1 MQSYTLPPRLANP
14 PSSPTHAS
22 TFHSAGDGASNTP
35 FLYSPLSPL
44 TPGSPT
50 FPDGLVTPLWVTKH
64 QNLVPAVFIN
74 FLPLTSDPNMS
85 SLRDN
90 QLKIEINSLKKE
102 WVESGYKT
110 RFVVVLL
117 CEDGGFPDDA
127 DERVAGIRRA
137 TNLDPKSIFVLPPD
151 PVQSELRQFVKSLFG
166 SLQSPC
172 VEYYRDLSKHARRKR
187 NRGSIPPP
195 TAPPTSGTSQTLSLQ
210 GWNVRYEFKLG
221 IFAEFRQEMDA
232 ACRNY
237 ESAYEGLF
245 GEEVFESIAGWS
257 PRFNDARLLADTLAI
272 RIIRCLLWTGQTT
285 LAARA
290 WVDHKNRIRDII
302 DRRGKGT
309 DNYGWESWEARWF
322 TLMAQIMTRAE
333 LPSFSL
339 PDHADT
345 PSNQPALIFAP
356 PEKAIPI
363 GERIFPW
370 EMLHHQGY
378 WYDLS
383 AKHSILR
390 RVLAQQMPEEDRL
403 PPGQSP
409 ASQIANKSYLYDTY
423 LAPEPHVEFPLSGQ
437 SGFDHSSLIVSSL
450 EHSIDQFSRRQQIR
464 KTERLK
470 LELGKEYTR
479 ARAWQEGFDVLRPL
493 WPILTW
499 RNGGWWELME
509 EFGWALRECAL
520 NLREAETVLQVDYE
534 LFNKGERSGLL
545 CSGLELIFHDSI
557 HPATGMA
564 L

>member
-14 PSSPTHAS
+14 PSSPAHTS
-22 TFHSAGDGASNTP
+22 TFNGTGDGTSNAP

-50 FPDGLVTPLWVTKH
+50 FPDGLMTPLWVTKH
-64 QNLVPAVFIN
+64 QEIVPAVFIN
-74 FLPLTSDPNMS
+74 FLPLTADPNMS

-117 CEDGGFPDDA
+117 CEDGGFSDDVN
-127 DERVAGIRRA
+127 ERVAGIRRA

-151 PVQSELRQFVKSLFG
+151 PVQTELRQFVKSLLS

-257 PRFNDARLLADTLAI
+257 PRFDDARLLADTLAI
-272 RIIRCLLWTGQTT
+272 RIIRCQLWTGQTT
-285 LAARA
+285 LATRT
-290 WVDHKNRIRDII
+290 WIDHKNRIQEIV

-309 DNYGWESWEARWF
+309 NNYGWESWEARWF

-339 PDHADT
+339 PGGDDTAD
-345 PSNQPALIFAP
+345 QPGLIFSP

-363 GERIFPW
+363 GERVFPW

-390 RVLAQQMPEEDRL
+390 RVLAQQIPEEDRL
-403 PPGQSP
+403 PPGELP
-409 ASQIANKSYLYDTY
+409 ASQIANRAYLYDTY
-423 LAPEPHVEFPLSGQ
+423 LAPEPHVEFPIPGKT
-437 SGFDHSSLIVSSL
+437 GFDHSSLVVSTL
-450 EHSIDQFSRRQQIR
+450 EHSIEQFTRRQQIR

-470 LELGKEYTR
+470 LELGKEYIH
-479 ARAWQEGFDVLRPL
+479 AGAWQQGFDLLRPL

-520 NLREAETVLQVDYE
+520 NIQDGATVMQVDWE
-534 LFNKGERSGLL
+534 LLNKSE
-545 CSGLELIFHDSI
+545 
-557 HPATGMA
+557 
-564 L
+564 

>member
-1 MQSYTLPPRLANP
+1 
-14 PSSPTHAS
+14 
-22 TFHSAGDGASNTP
+22 
-35 FLYSPLSPL
+35 
-44 TPGSPT
+44 
-50 FPDGLVTPLWVTKH
+50 
-64 QNLVPAVFIN
+64 
-74 FLPLTSDPNMS
+74 MS

-102 WVESGYKT
+102 WAESGYKT

-117 CEDGGFPDDA
+117 CEDGGFQDDV
-127 DERVAGIRRA
+127 DERVGGIRRA
-137 TNLDPKSIFVLPPD
+137 TNLDPKSIFILPPD
-151 PVQSELRQFVKSLFG
+151 PIQTELRQFVKSLFG

-195 TAPPTSGTSQTLSLQ
+195 SAPPTSGTSQTLSLQ

-290 WVDHKNRIRDII
+290 WVDHKNRIGDIV

-309 DNYGWESWEARWF
+309 NNYGWESWEARWF
-322 TLMAQIMTRAE
+322 TLMAQLMTRAE

-339 PDHADT
+339 PEHIDT
-345 PSNQPALIFAP
+345 PADQAGLIFAP

-383 AKHSILR
+383 AKHSIFR
-390 RVLAQQMPEEDRL
+390 RALAQKMPEEDRL
-403 PPGQSP
+403 PPGELP
-409 ASQIANKSYLYDTY
+409 ASQIASQSYLYDTY
-423 LAPEPHVEFPLSGQ
+423 LAPEPHVEFPLSGK
-437 SGFDHSSLIVSSL
+437 SGFDHSSLIVSAL
-450 EHSIDQFSRRQQIR
+450 EQSIEQFSRRQQFR

-470 LELGKEYTR
+470 LELGKEYIR
-479 ARAWQEGFDVLRPL
+479 VGAWQQGFDVLRPL
-493 WPILTW
+493 WRILSW

-520 NLREAETVLQVDYE
+520 NIQDGETILQVDWE
-534 LFNKGERSGLL
+534 LLNKGE
-545 CSGLELIFHDSI
+545 
-557 HPATGMA
+557 
-564 L
+564 